1 MKIVINE
8 CYGGYGLSNWALKE
22 LGIEYAEDIARTDS
36 RLIYLVE
43 YDAESTS
50 GRYAE
55 LEVVEIPDN
64 ATDWEINEYDGLEEI
79 IFVVDGKLHRI

>member
-22 LGIEYAEDIARTDS
+22 LGIEYAEDIARTDP

-64 ATDWEINEYDGLEEI
+64 ATDWEINEYDGLETI
-79 IFVVDGKLHRI
+79 TYVVDGKLYHT